1 MTVKQSIS
9 PPRVPEDFVRTKAD
23 YFVDVH
29 LWPRETK
36 LNPDGWLSN
45 FDIDERDHAV
55 HLLNAFLYYSADL
68 IDELFKA
75 AFQQLSRRIV
85 PINGPYVA
93 GQAAW
98 RQFRS
103 DVIVTH
109 VTGEEP
115 SNTDSGYL
123 FARKSRQVLG
133 IDEGNIIAPHEVLQR
148 LSDEGPRPVLFVDD
162 FVGSGDQFITSWQR
176 DVELEDG
183 STLSFERFAGVSGA
197 SFYYCPLF
205 VGSTGRQALEQD
217 CPSVVLSPAHFVSD
231 RYSALSDDSIVWPDH
246 LRASAHDFLE
256 SASHRAGIVSWK
268 GYHDQ
273 ALTLAFE
280 HGVPDATLPIY
291 YHDENGWTPLIRR
304 T

>member
-1 MTVKQSIS
+1 MI
-9 PPRVPEDFVRTKAD
+9 PPPQVPEDFVRAKTD
-23 YFVDVH
+23 YFVDVQ
-29 LWPRETK
+29 LWPRETR
-36 LNPDGWLSN
+36 LNPHGWLSN
-45 FDIDERDHAV
+45 FENDERDHAV
-55 HLLNAFLYYSADL
+55 HLLNAFLYYSGDL

-75 AFQQLSRRIV
+75 AFQQLNRHVV

-93 GQAAW
+93 AQAAW

-123 FARKSRQVLG
+123 FARKARQVLG
-133 IDEGNIIAPHEVLQR
+133 IAEDNIVAPEVALQR
-148 LSDEGPRPVLFVDD
+148 LSDSGPRPVLFVDD
-162 FVGSGDQFITSWQR
+162 FVGSGDQFITTWER
-176 DVELEDG
+176 DIELRDG
-183 STLSFERFAGVSGA
+183 STLSFERFCGISGA

-205 VGSTGRQALEQD
+205 IGSRGKDAIERA
-217 CPSVVLSPAHFVSD
+217 CPAAVLCPAHFLSD
-231 RYSALSDDSIVWPDH
+231 RYSALSDESIVWPDH

-256 SASHRAGIVSWK
+256 NASRRAGIVSWK

-273 ALTLAFE
+273 ALTIAFE
-280 HGVPDATLPIY
+280 HGVPDATLPLY
-291 YHDENGWTPLIRR
+291 YHDGNGWTPLIKR